1 MTTDNSPSA
10 APGFAQT
17 DIDTFKSKL
26 SDSDHAHLKA
36 LGLFASVVKGAPWRT
51 HLKALGAPAA
61 VCGKKP
67 GGKSIGSTH
76 RNRAGWNVYASIEGR
91 GRELC
96 EVCLKAAESLPPG
109 GGSKS

>member
-1 MTTDNSPSA
+1 MSEGITNA
-10 APGFAQT
+10 
-17 DIDTFKSKL
+17 DTFKPKL
-26 SDSDHAHLKA
+26 SNDDHD
-36 LGLFASVVKGAPWRT
+36 

-67 GGKSIGSTH
+67 GGKSVGSTH

-96 EVCLKAAESLPPG
+96 EACLKAAESIAP
-109 GGSKS
+109 KEQQ

>member
-1 MTTDNSPSA
+1 MTVTITNGDN
-10 APGFAQT
+10 
-17 DIDTFKSKL
+17 FKLKL
-26 SDSDHAHLKA
+26 SDSDRTYLES

-51 HLKALGAPAA
+51 HLKVRGEPAA

-96 EVCLKAAESLPPG
+96 EACLKAAENL
-109 GGSKS
+109 KK